1 MTNEEKTKEL
11 VQKWC
16 NNKYFAR
23 DVYNAVMEMAKWKDD
38 QHPQRMRG
46 MTNEEK
52 AREIIGGGCNKKG
65 CRECGGSLS
74 VAEGC
79 VEFRHLKEMA
89 EWKEKQMI
97 ELWNV
102 TRNVYEAWMGG
113 TMNDVRECM
122 KDL

>member
-1 MTNEEKTKEL
+1 
-11 VQKWC
+11 
-16 NNKYFAR
+16 
-23 DVYNAVMEMAKWKDD
+23 
-38 QHPQRMRG
+38 

-79 VEFRHLKEMA
+79 VEFRHLKEMS

-97 ELWNV
+97 EKACEWLEDMACYYAHWEYNGDTYEKEV
-102 TRNVYEAWMGG
+102 VYDTEKLI
-113 TMNDVRECM
+113 
-122 KDL
+122 KDFKKSMEE